1 MDIAARLLNLVL
13 TAGFATFPLD
23 GAGAQPA
30 QPMPSITQPVPLDA
44 PSVHIGN
51 GLIDAK
57 IYLIDFE
64 KGFYRGTRFDQSG
77 VIGSLT
83 LGGQDFYGPW
93 FDRISPEVMDYT
105 YTPEGIVGGPDSA
118 ISGPVEEFAPIGFD
132 EAAPGGVF
140 FKIGVGL
147 LKKPDAK
154 PYDHYRIY
162 EILDAG
168 QRSVRTTGSSV
179 TFTQEIVGRFRY
191 TKTLRLVPGRPQMRI
206 EHVLVNT
213 GERPISTSVYDHNF
227 LKLSPGN
234 ADVAV
239 TLPFP
244 VTADNLPDPGMVRI
258 NGNRIVYVRPLVEKE
273 RASFLITGF
282 GSSIRDYDIR
292 VENTKTG
299 AAVHVT
305 ADQPLTKMNLWS
317 VRSVMAVEPYIGIEL
332 APGATKRW
340 TYTYTYSAPA
350 RSTGAGNSASVFPV
364 K

>member
-1 MDIAARLLNLVL
+1 MEKAAQCIKLLLA
-13 TAGFATFPLD
+13 AGFAALSIG
-23 GAGAQPA
+23 GAGAQPV
-30 QPMPSITQPVPLDA
+30 QPIPSVTQPVPLDA
-44 PSVHIGN
+44 PSARIGN

-57 IYLIDFE
+57 IYLVDSE

-83 LGGQDFYGPW
+83 LGRQNFYGPW
-93 FDRISPEVMDYT
+93 FDRVSPDVMDYT

-118 ISGPVEEFAPIGFD
+118 ISGPVEEFAPIGFE
-132 EAAPGGVF
+132 EAAPGGSF
-140 FKIGVGL
+140 LKIGVGI

-162 EILDAG
+162 QILDAG
-168 QRSVRTTGSSV
+168 RRSVRTTKSSI
-179 TFTQEIVGRFRY
+179 TFTQDIAGRLRY
-191 TKTLRLVPGRPQMRI
+191 TKTLRLIPGQPQMRI
-206 EHVLVNT
+206 EHILVNT
-213 GERPISTSVYDHNF
+213 GSTPIITSVYDHNF

-234 ADVAV
+234 ADIAV

-244 VTADNLPDPGMVRI
+244 VTPDIAPDPGMVRI
-258 NGNRIVYVRPLVEKE
+258 DGNSIIYVRPLVDKE

-282 GSSIRDYDIR
+282 GNSAQDYDIKA
-292 VENTKTG
+292 EDTKTG

-340 TYTYTYSAPA
+340 TYTYSYKAPA
-350 RSTGAGNSASVFPV
+350 RSEGAGNKASVLPV